1 MRILLEQETKLWRN
15 LRKAHRRRE
24 NNGMSTETFDML
36 ALYSVW
42 WRDTPA
48 VQFIKGL

>member
-1 MRILLEQETKLWRN
+1 MKILLEQETKLWRN
-15 LRKAHRRRE
+15 RMKAHQRRK
-24 NNGMSTETFDML
+24 GLSTETFDML

-48 VQFIKGL
+48 VQFIIDI